1 MTPEAPVFPIFLK
14 LGGRRV
20 VVVGGGKMA
29 ASKLGGLLHS
39 GASVTVVAPETTPE
53 IDRSTAIVLRR
64 GFEPSDLDGA
74 WYVVAAATPEVNRMV
89 ASAADE
95 RRIFVNAVD
104 DPSNAS
110 AYAGGVLRRGGVTV
124 AISTDGHAPALAG
137 LLRESIE
144 ELVPEEIETWVEE
157 ARHQTSRWRG
167 KGVPMAA
174 RRPMLLAALNR
185 LYLRRG
191 IDPYDEKD
199 GVGEGRG

>member
-1 MTPEAPVFPIFLK
+1 N
-14 LGGRRV
+14 RRV
-20 VVVGGGKMA
+20 A
-29 ASKLGGLLHS
+29 A
-39 GASVTVVAPETTPE
+39 
-53 IDRSTAIVLRR
+53 
-64 GFEPSDLDGA
+64 
-74 WYVVAAATPEVNRMV
+74 
-89 ASAADE
+89 AADE

-167 KGVPMAA
+167 RGAGARGRGNSLRGRA
-174 RRPMLLAALNR
+174 RRLLGDRGAGPRGNPGHAPGPR
-185 LYLRRG
+185 LRLRRG
-191 IDPYDEKD
+191 VGARRGRVSSDPRIDRAGLRDDRRPD
-199 GVGEGRG
+199 GSRHARGRRG